1 MIISISFIIPIIFSI
16 TSMGESSSFT
26 YGEASQASF
35 NMPLTAR
42 RKLDTPHGDKS
53 HRSNAS
59 IAMRK
64 RGFHSDETVSE
75 NDADKIEPESSHPVS
90 TVDYEWKGSRK
101 KMVMQYFL
109 MIWKEL
115 CEKDMIRYSEK
126 TEEKIRKD
134 VLLDK

>member
-1 MIISISFIIPIIFSI
+1 
-16 TSMGESSSFT
+16 MGESSSFS

-35 NMPLTAR
+35 NMALTAR

-59 IAMRK
+59 IAIRK
-64 RGFHSDETVSE
+64 RGFHSDEAAIE
-75 NDADKIEPESSHPVS
+75 NDSDKPEPESSHPIS
-90 TVDYEWKGSRK
+90 TIDYEWKGSRK
-101 KMVMQYFL
+101 KTMMQCFL

-115 CEKDMIRYSEK
+115 CEKDMIKFSEK

-134 VLLDK
+134 VFFDKLY